1 MWGISWLAEE
11 LLVSQEK
18 LCFMHLF
25 GFVFICEHQWMLAW
39 GIVWSQELC
48 KIWGV
53 MMALPKIQFV
63 FWYYTVSLDK

>member
-1 MWGISWLAEE
+1 
-11 LLVSQEK
+11 
-18 LCFMHLF
+18 
-25 GFVFICEHQWMLAW
+25 MLAW

-63 FWYYTVSLDK
+63 F